1 MFNWDRPGSGQGK
14 AKLGS
19 KLIAGYR
26 SRLNEYGAAG
36 NQGFAWAAWLP
47 SAAPRGFSFGT
58 HTLRPRE
65 AKETALEER
74 ARGRRLGRR
83 TPIWAVVRVL
93 RLRLVE
99 RTRGASSEPK
109 DIRGGRG
116 HELYFGGDN
125 DAFAI

>member
-1 MFNWDRPGSGQGK
+1 M
-14 AKLGS
+14 
-19 KLIAGYR
+19 
-26 SRLNEYGAAG
+26 
-36 NQGFAWAAWLP
+36 LP
-47 SAAPRGFSFGT
+47 LAAPSGMSLLPLFGQE
-58 HTLRPRE
+58 E